1 MDDIYNP
8 MKKDI
13 QTLQDKVASLE
24 AQLKEKDLQVDEE
37 VRYKLEERKKAQD
50 KDLEIMALKEKLALS
65 FSVIKDSD
73 NKILEIAK
81 EIAKVYGKEITDKKH

>member
-24 AQLKEKDLQVDEE
+24 AQLKEKDIQVDEE

>member
-81 EIAKVYGKEITDKKH
+81 EIAKVYGKEIADKKH

>member
-24 AQLKEKDLQVDEE
+24 AQLKEKDIQVDEE

-81 EIAKVYGKEITDKKH
+81 EIAKVYGKEITD

>member
-13 QTLQDKVASLE
+13 QTLQNKVASLE

-50 KDLEIMALKEKLALS
+50 KDLEIMALKEKLSLS
-65 FSVIKDSD
+65 FGVIKDND

-81 EIAKVYGKEITDKKH
+81 EIVKVYGKEITDKKH

>member
-24 AQLKEKDLQVDEE
+24 AQLKEKDIQVDEE

-50 KDLEIMALKEKLALS
+50 KDLEIMALKEKLAIS

>member
-24 AQLKEKDLQVDEE
+24 AQLKEKDIQVDEA

>member
-13 QTLQDKVASLE
+13 QTLQNKVASLE